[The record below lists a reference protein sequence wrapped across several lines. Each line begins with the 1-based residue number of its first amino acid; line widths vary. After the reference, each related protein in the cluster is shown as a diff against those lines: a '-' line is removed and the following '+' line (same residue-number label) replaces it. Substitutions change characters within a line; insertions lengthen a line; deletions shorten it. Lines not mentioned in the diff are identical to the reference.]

1 MKKYLT
7 KNLWWLKKTMKVL
20 GTILNLGFVAMIMSR
35 IMLTEETIVITLEN
49 IEALHI
55 GVVILI
61 WN

>member
-1 MKKYLT
+1 
-7 KNLWWLKKTMKVL
+7 MKVL
-20 GTILNLGFVAMIMSR
+20 GTILNLEFVAMIMSR

-55 GVVILI
+55 GVVISI